1 MVLENLAQGP
11 AQDRILLPLGR
22 VVQIFAQGLE
32 YQDQQLDENK
42 NQKAILYAFK
52 RYYDE
57 YPNSQL
63 ILAGDGE
70 CHYALKELSK
80 ELGIDDKVDFPG
92 SVTNPEKYYAV
103 ADIYVQSSHREG
115 MPLAVLEAMSAKLPI
130 ISTDVGGMR
139 DIVQA
144 NGILIADND
153 IDALYQA
160 MKTVAN
166 NKEQYKKM
174 QEESF
179 KMVQKYSAEVM
190 AKSYKEIYQAR
201 KLLWK

>member
-1 MVLENLAQGP
+1 
-11 AQDRILLPLGR
+11 
-22 VVQIFAQGLE
+22 
-32 YQDQQLDENK
+32 
-42 NQKAILYAFK
+42 
-52 RYYDE
+52 
-57 YPNSQL
+57 
-63 ILAGDGE
+63 
-70 CHYALKELSK
+70 
-80 ELGIDDKVDFPG
+80 
-92 SVTNPEKYYAV
+92 
-103 ADIYVQSSHREG
+103 